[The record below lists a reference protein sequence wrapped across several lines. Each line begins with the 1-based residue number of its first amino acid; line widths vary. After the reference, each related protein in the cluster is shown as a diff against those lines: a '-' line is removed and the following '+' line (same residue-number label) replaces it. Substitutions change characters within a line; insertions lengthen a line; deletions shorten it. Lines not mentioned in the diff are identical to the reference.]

1 MITIEQKFSVWMRFT
16 FKGKH
21 RIALSN
27 FLKKHPRATYFDIC
41 DWAEERG
48 VDLSEWT
55 EEVLTETEDAMT
67 TERNW
72 GFPALKVWK
81 DEELI
86 HVR

>member
-1 MITIEQKFSVWMRFT
+1 MITIEQKFSLTIRFT
-16 FKGKH
+16 LKGKH

-27 FLKKHPRATYFDIC
+27 FLKKYPRATYPDIL
-41 DWAEERG
+41 DWAAERG
-48 VDLSEWT
+48 VDMSDWT
-55 EEVLTETEDAMT
+55 EEELTETEESMT

-81 DEELI
+81 DKELI